1 MLINIFNDPYYQSL
15 SEAGIDNFMCSLHNY
30 IHTSLQVYAF
40 PMSIS
45 TKWQANAE
53 HETAP
58 HLMKKKKKKN
68 SYNGNYVL
76 LKNSLII
83 LLFIFLI
90 KNGFLLLHIHF
101 FLLYKK

>member
-58 HLMKKKKKKN
+58 HLMKKKKKK
-68 SYNGNYVL
+68 
-76 LKNSLII
+76 I
-83 LLFIFLI
+83 
-90 KNGFLLLHIHF
+90 HIMAIMSC
-101 FLLYKK
+101 